1 MPSGTMAQQIA
12 LRIWSGRANGAPV
25 AFHPTAHPAVHEAN
39 ALGMVFGLRTVHLGS
54 PVDLITPAD
63 VSAVREPIAA
73 LLVELPQRELG
84 ARLPAWDDLQALLA
98 AARERGMRLHL
109 DGARLWE
116 AAPFYRRSHAEIAG
130 LFDSAYVS
138 FYKGLDAIAGAALAG
153 PEDFVAEAR
162 LWQHRLGGRLVS
174 IFPLALS
181 ARAGMDEFLP
191 HMRRYY
197 ERARALGARLGAL
210 AGVTVVPDP
219 PQTNTF
225 HIYLRGPL
233 ERLEERA
240 AAIEA
245 EGNLRIFRRLA
256 PSVLPGVVKWEFVV
270 GEATFDFSD
279 AEIAD
284 IVTQLVAP

>member
-1 MPSGTMAQQIA
+1 M
-12 LRIWSGRANGAPV
+12 
-25 AFHPTAHPAVHEAN
+25 HEAN
-39 ALGMVFGLRTVHLGS
+39 ALGMVFGLRTLHLGS
-54 PVDLITPAD
+54 PVELMTPAD
-63 VSAVREPIAA
+63 VSAVREPVAA

-84 ARLPAWDDLQALLA
+84 ARLPAWDDLLALLA

-116 AAPFYRRSHAEIAG
+116 AAPFYDRSHAEIAG

-153 PEDFVAEAR
+153 PEEFIAEAR
-162 LWQHRLGGRLVS
+162 VWQHRLGGRLVS

-181 ARAGMDEFLP
+181 ASAGMDEFLP

-197 ERARALGARLGAL
+197 ERARGLGAQLGAL

-225 HIYLRGPL
+225 HVYLRGPL
-233 ERLEERA
+233 ERLEQRAKALEEER
-240 AAIEA
+240 
-245 EGNLRIFRRLA
+245 NVRIFRRLA
-256 PSVLPGVVKWEFVV
+256 PSALPGSVKWEFVV

-279 AEIAD
+279 EEIVE
-284 IVTQLVAP
+284 IVAQLA